1 MKDCSVAGCPDM
13 AHARGM
19 CNLHYM
25 RFRRYG
31 DPLVKLRQRGRLDAP
46 NQRKGAVAVPVAPP
60 AVHQGTVAE
69 RALRD
74 RVRAVL
80 DAAEPFDIGPG
91 VMD

>member
-1 MKDCSVAGCPDM
+1 MKDCSVAGCDGV
-13 AHARGM
+13 AAARSM

-46 NQRKGAVAVPVAPP
+46 TQRKGAAVAVP
-60 AVHQGTVAE
+60 AVHQGTPAE

-80 DAAEPFDIGPG
+80 DAAEPFDVGPE
-91 VMD
+91 VRD